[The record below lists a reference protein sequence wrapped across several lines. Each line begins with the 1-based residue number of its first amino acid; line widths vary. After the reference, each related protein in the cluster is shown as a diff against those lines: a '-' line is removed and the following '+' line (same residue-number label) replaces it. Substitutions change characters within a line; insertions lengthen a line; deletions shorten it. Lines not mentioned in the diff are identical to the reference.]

1 MINRVFSIQALLLF
15 FRHGIMNRLENLC
28 LIRKDIRMTSDEVW
42 IQHWIEQRITEPD
55 EDQEIANMNATDYAV
70 LLAELEYK

>member
-1 MINRVFSIQALLLF
+1 
-15 FRHGIMNRLENLC
+15 
-28 LIRKDIRMTSDEVW
+28 MTSDEVW

-70 LLAELEYK
+70 LLEELEYK

>member
-1 MINRVFSIQALLLF
+1 
-15 FRHGIMNRLENLC
+15 
-28 LIRKDIRMTSDEVW
+28 MTSDEAW
-42 IQHWIEQRITEPD
+42 IQHWIERRIMGPD